1 LSLRTYLIRGA
12 FGSLIIKLS
21 QTALTLILVVVLARL
36 LGVKGFGIYAFCI
49 SVVNLLM
56 IPSML
61 GGQNLLVREIAAYRA
76 KEEYSL
82 LRGLVRRIR
91 QMTTAASFF
100 IALCAACIGMLIY
113 QDSQMQIPFITAMA
127 MVPLMAAL
135 ELHGAAL
142 RGFRYILTG
151 QVFLALLPAFVI
163 ILFYLMIWVHGAAPS
178 PETAIIAH
186 AAAAGLLVAA
196 VYVCFSRL
204 QPNGVKTARPA
215 YETSRWISSM
225 LPFVFAGGMQVLN
238 REISVIFLGIMQG
251 PEEVGLFRVAQRG
264 AGLVP
269 FGLMAVNMAIAPTVS
284 ELFAKGDKQK
294 LQEIITKSTRAILGF
309 AAPVAFFLILGGK
322 WLIPFVFGQEYAPA
336 YILLVIL
343 CLGQLFNAAMG
354 SVGLILNMG
363 GFEKVVAR
371 SVTVV
376 ALANILLNMILIPI
390 YQTAGAAIATCG
402 SMVLWNLLLGI
413 WVYQKTEIISFISV
427 KK

>member
-1 LSLRTYLIRGA
+1 MLA
-12 FGSLIIKLS
+12 
-21 QTALTLILVVVLARL
+21 VVLARL

-56 IPSML
+56 IPSMI

-113 QDSQMQIPFITAMA
+113 QDSQMEIPFITAMA
-127 MVPLMAAL
+127 LVPLMAAL

-163 ILFYLMIWVHGAAPS
+163 ILFCLMIWVHGAAPS

-186 AAAAGLLVAA
+186 AAASGLLVAA
-196 VYVCFSRL
+196 VLICFSRL
-204 QPNGVKTARPA
+204 QPDGVKTARPA
-215 YETSRWISSM
+215 YETSRWIGSM

-238 REISVIFLGIMQG
+238 REISVIFLGTMQG

-284 ELFAKGDKQK
+284 ELFAKGDKQR

-309 AAPVAFFLILGGK
+309 AAPMAFLLILGGK
-322 WLIPFVFGQEYAPA
+322 WLIPFVFGPEYAPA

-363 GFEKVVAR
+363 GFENIVAR
-371 SVTVV
+371 GVTAAAV
-376 ALANILLNMILIPI
+376 ANIIFNLSLIPVLKA
-390 YQTAGAAIATCG
+390 TGAAIASCF
-402 SMVLWNLLLGI
+402 SLIILNCFLVVVLYRKTGI
-413 WVYQKTEIISFISV
+413 KSTFSIRVF
-427 KK
+427 